1 MLKKIYWLIA
11 ALVAIVAVFSG
22 AGWAF
27 SINDEI
33 KLGKEASKEVEK
45 EMPPVRNEA
54 WQRDINAMGQR
65 FMPYIKRKQIPYSFK
80 VVDAKDE
87 INAFAL
93 PGGFVYF
100 TARMWNLMTPDERAG
115 IMAHE
120 ITHCDQ
126 RHGVNQMLKSE
137 QRMLWMLPILIAT
150 AGSASPVAMVASV
163 GNMAIT
169 QRYSRDMEK
178 EADQM
183 GMDLLVKSGF
193 SPGGLVTS
201 MKKLL
206 NLESN
211 SNRYEVSEIFA
222 SHPDTMKRIAYLTAA
237 AISNGAKP
245 EDLELKKVDDPSR
258 LGNITNTG
266 VASNVVFAQVK
277 VPLEREQMVTIKK
290 MLWDDDAGA
299 LRPRRICK
307 AVVIAPGKFPI
318 LSLRTDRDQNTA
330 EIMPGDGV
338 YPDEPDLA
346 PPSIDPN
353 NATPPDQ
360 HAK

>member
-1 MLKKIYWLIA
+1 MRKRIFGIIV
-11 ALVAIVAVFSG
+11 LVAAAVTVISG
-22 AGWAF
+22 AASAF

-45 EMPPVRNEA
+45 EMPPVKNEA
-54 WQRDINAMGQR
+54 WQRDINALGQR
-65 FMPYIKRKQIPYSFK
+65 FLPYLKRKQIPYSFK

-100 TARMWNLMTPDERAG
+100 TARMWNIMTPDERAG

-120 ITHCDQ
+120 ITHCDR
-126 RHGVNQMLKSE
+126 RHGVDQMLKSE

-163 GNMAIT
+163 GNLAIT

-193 SPGGLVTS
+193 GPNGMVTS

-206 NLESN
+206 NIESN

-222 SHPDTMKRIAYLTAA
+222 SHPDTVKRIQYLTAA
-237 AISNGAKP
+237 AIKNGARP
-245 EDLELKKVDDPSR
+245 DDLEIKKVDDPSR
-258 LGNITNTG
+258 LGNITKTG
-266 VASNVVFAQVK
+266 VASNVVFAQVT
-277 VPLEREQMVTIKK
+277 VPLEREQKVTIKK
-290 MLWDDDAGA
+290 MLWDDDAQA

-307 AVVIAPGKFPI
+307 GVVIAPGKFPI
-318 LSLRTDRDQNTA
+318 LSLRPDSDQNMA

-338 YPDEPDLA
+338 YPDEPDPAA
-346 PPSIDPN
+346 PPINPK
-353 NATPPDQ
+353 NATPPYQ
-360 HAK
+360 PVK